1 MSIAY
6 SDWPADPNP
15 EPAQPKTAR
24 AGMAAFLD
32 TRRLADPSPD
42 RWKSLVASV
51 VAHAVIIYAA
61 FFFSFIAPK
70 REEMKAIT
78 VSISATE
85 VSKPEPPVLPKLE
98 RVPDVVQPLLPQ
110 IDTAAA
116 PSPTAIMA
124 APPSPPMPTKDTP
137 DTQDAPISPPR
148 FDAGYLN
155 NPAPAYPNMSRRLRE
170 VGVVQL
176 RVRVSASGEPLEIQL
191 AKSSGYARLDDSARA
206 AVQKWKFQPAMRN
219 GNALEAWVIV
229 PVDFSLTRS

>member
-1 MSIAY
+1 
-6 SDWPADPNP
+6 
-15 EPAQPKTAR
+15 
-24 AGMAAFLD
+24 
-32 TRRLADPSPD
+32 
-42 RWKSLVASV
+42 
-51 VAHAVIIYAA
+51 
-61 FFFSFIAPK
+61 
-70 REEMKAIT
+70 
-78 VSISATE
+78 
-85 VSKPEPPVLPKLE
+85 
-98 RVPDVVQPLLPQ
+98 
-110 IDTAAA
+110 
-116 PSPTAIMA
+116 MA
-124 APPSPPMPTKDTP
+124 APPSPPTKDTP

>member
-6 SDWPADPNP
+6 SDWPAVP
-15 EPAQPKTAR
+15 EPAQQKMAR

-32 TRRLADPSPD
+32 ARRPAASPPD
-42 RWKSLVASV
+42 RWKSLAITTGVHA
-51 VAHAVIIYAA
+51 AVIYLA
-61 FFFSFIAPK
+61 FFFSFVAPK

-110 IDTAAA
+110 IDTAAP

-137 DTQDAPISPPR
+137 VTQDAPISPPR

-155 NPAPAYPNMSRRLRE
+155 NPAPVYPNMSRRLRE
-170 VGVVQL
+170 IGVVQL
-176 RVRVSASGEPLEIQL
+176 RVRVSTSGEPLEIQL

>member
-6 SDWPADPNP
+6 SDWPADPK
-15 EPAQPKTAR
+15 PAQPKPAR

-32 TRRLADPSPD
+32 ARRPAASPPD
-42 RWKSLVASV
+42 RWKSLAITAGVHA
-51 VAHAVIIYAA
+51 AVIYLA
-61 FFFSFIAPK
+61 FFSSFVAPK
-70 REEMKAIT
+70 QEEMKAIT

-85 VSKPEPPVLPKLE
+85 VSKPEPPIVPKME

-110 IDTAAA
+110 IDTAAP
-116 PSPTAIMA
+116 PSPTAISA
-124 APPSPPMPTKDTP
+124 APPVPTKDTT
-137 DTQDAPISPPR
+137 DTQDAPVSPPR

>member
-1 MSIAY
+1 VHA
-6 SDWPADPNP
+6 
-15 EPAQPKTAR
+15 
-24 AGMAAFLD
+24 
-32 TRRLADPSPD
+32 
-42 RWKSLVASV
+42 
-51 VAHAVIIYAA
+51 AVIYLA
-61 FFFSFIAPK
+61 FFFSFVAPK

-110 IDTAAA
+110 IDTAAP

-137 DTQDAPISPPR
+137 VTQDAPTSPPR

-155 NPAPAYPNMSRRLRE
+155 NPAPVYPNMSRRLRE
-170 VGVVQL
+170 IGVVQL
-176 RVRVSASGEPLEIQL
+176 RVRVSTSGEPLEIQL